1 MGKKYVYMFSEGNA
15 SMRNLLGGKGANLAE
30 MTVMGLPIPQGFTV
44 TTEACTEYNEGGK
57 VLSDEVVAQI
67 EEALKKLEAIA
78 GKTLGDN
85 ENPLLVSVR
94 SGARASM
101 PGMMDTVL
109 NLGLNDVSVQGLA
122 KATDNPR
129 FAYDSYRRFIMMFA
143 DVVIGVSKSKFERKL
158 DEYKEKVGAQYD
170 TDLTAENLKEVVDIF
185 KQKQQF
191 DLIEE
196 KDFYFKLAQ
205 KIVSAKIHNQLV
217 LLRRYNRNIKSEKVH
232 ELINYLANT
241 QKNIKYTSDNNE
253 LLGYEGLAS
262 RTYFSALGM
271 LINKP
276 FQFTKRTKQP
286 PRDPFNTMLSMG
298 YSILFNEILSNII
311 AIGLHPYIGFFH
323 QLAKG
328 HPALVSDLIE
338 EWRAVIV
345 DALLTYSPCLKA
357 GDSWIQTILAY

>member
-1 MGKKYVYMFSEGNA
+1 MA
-15 SMRNLLGGKGANLAE
+15 SIYITENGTYLHKRGGKLLIDKEETTITEVPLELVEN
-30 MTVMGLPIPQGFTV
+30 ITV
-44 TTEACTEYNEGGK
+44 TNTTQISSSLITECLTKNIPISWMSTSGK
-57 VLSDEVVAQI
+57 MYGS
-67 EEALKKLEAIA
+67 
-78 GKTLGDN
+78 
-85 ENPLLVSVR
+85 LLAPSF
-94 SGARASM
+94 
-101 PGMMDTVL
+101 D
-109 NLGLNDVSVQGLA
+109 
-122 KATDNPR
+122 
-129 FAYDSYRRFIMMFA
+129 
-143 DVVIGVSKSKFERKL
+143 
-158 DEYKEKVGAQYD
+158 
-170 TDLTAENLKEVVDIF
+170 DIF

-232 ELINYLANT
+232 ELINYLANK

-286 PRDPFNTMLSMG
+286 PRDPFNAMLSMG

-345 DALLTYSPCLKA
+345 DALVISLIKRGSITENMFTLNKKGCYFSPEGKKIFLNAYNKKINTENKYISGEHSYRDSLRIQCQNYAQAISNKNINIYTPIKLK
-357 GDSWIQTILAY
+357 

>member
-1 MGKKYVYMFSEGNA
+1 MA
-15 SMRNLLGGKGANLAE
+15 SIYITENGTYLHKRGGKLLIDKEETTITEVPLELVEN
-30 MTVMGLPIPQGFTV
+30 ITV
-44 TTEACTEYNEGGK
+44 TNTTQISSSLITECLTKNIPISWMSTSGK
-57 VLSDEVVAQI
+57 MYGS
-67 EEALKKLEAIA
+67 
-78 GKTLGDN
+78 
-85 ENPLLVSVR
+85 LLAPS
-94 SGARASM
+94 
-101 PGMMDTVL
+101 
-109 NLGLNDVSVQGLA
+109 
-122 KATDNPR
+122 
-129 FAYDSYRRFIMMFA
+129 F
-143 DVVIGVSKSKFERKL
+143 
-158 DEYKEKVGAQYD
+158 
-170 TDLTAENLKEVVDIF
+170 VDIF

-286 PRDPFNTMLSMG
+286 PRDPFNAMLSMG

-345 DALLTYSPCLKA
+345 DALVISLIKRGSITENMFTLNKKGCYFSPEGKKIFLNAYNKKINTENKYISSEHSYRDSLRIQCQNYAQAISNKNINIYTPIKLK
-357 GDSWIQTILAY
+357 

>member
-1 MGKKYVYMFSEGNA
+1 MA
-15 SMRNLLGGKGANLAE
+15 SIYITENGTYLHKRGGKLLIDKEETTITEVPLELVEN
-30 MTVMGLPIPQGFTV
+30 ITV
-44 TTEACTEYNEGGK
+44 TNTTQISSSLITECLTKNIPISWMSTSGK
-57 VLSDEVVAQI
+57 MYGS
-67 EEALKKLEAIA
+67 
-78 GKTLGDN
+78 
-85 ENPLLVSVR
+85 LLAPS
-94 SGARASM
+94 
-101 PGMMDTVL
+101 
-109 NLGLNDVSVQGLA
+109 
-122 KATDNPR
+122 
-129 FAYDSYRRFIMMFA
+129 F
-143 DVVIGVSKSKFERKL
+143 
-158 DEYKEKVGAQYD
+158 
-170 TDLTAENLKEVVDIF
+170 VDIF

-345 DALLTYSPCLKA
+345 DALVISLIKRGSITENMFTLNKKGCYFSPEGKKIFLNAYNKKINTENKYISGEHSYRDSLHIQCQNYAQAISNKNINIYTPIKLK
-357 GDSWIQTILAY
+357 

>member
-1 MGKKYVYMFSEGNA
+1 MA
-15 SMRNLLGGKGANLAE
+15 SIYITENGTYLHKRGGKLLIDKEETTITEVPLELVEN
-30 MTVMGLPIPQGFTV
+30 ITV
-44 TTEACTEYNEGGK
+44 TNTTQISSSLITECLTKNIPISWMSTSGK
-57 VLSDEVVAQI
+57 MYGS
-67 EEALKKLEAIA
+67 
-78 GKTLGDN
+78 
-85 ENPLLVSVR
+85 LLAPS
-94 SGARASM
+94 
-101 PGMMDTVL
+101 
-109 NLGLNDVSVQGLA
+109 
-122 KATDNPR
+122 
-129 FAYDSYRRFIMMFA
+129 F
-143 DVVIGVSKSKFERKL
+143 
-158 DEYKEKVGAQYD
+158 
-170 TDLTAENLKEVVDIF
+170 VDIF

-286 PRDPFNTMLSMG
+286 PRDPFNAMLSMG

-345 DALLTYSPCLKA
+345 DALVISLIKRGSITENMFTLNKKGCYFSPEGKK
-357 GDSWIQTILAY
+357 SF

>member
-1 MGKKYVYMFSEGNA
+1 MA
-15 SMRNLLGGKGANLAE
+15 SIYITENGTYLHKRGGKLLIDKEETTITEVPLELVEN
-30 MTVMGLPIPQGFTV
+30 ITV
-44 TTEACTEYNEGGK
+44 TNTTQISSSLITECLTKNIPISWMSTSGK
-57 VLSDEVVAQI
+57 MYGS
-67 EEALKKLEAIA
+67 
-78 GKTLGDN
+78 
-85 ENPLLVSVR
+85 LLAPS
-94 SGARASM
+94 
-101 PGMMDTVL
+101 
-109 NLGLNDVSVQGLA
+109 
-122 KATDNPR
+122 
-129 FAYDSYRRFIMMFA
+129 F
-143 DVVIGVSKSKFERKL
+143 
-158 DEYKEKVGAQYD
+158 
-170 TDLTAENLKEVVDIF
+170 VDIF

-286 PRDPFNTMLSMG
+286 PRDPFNAMLSMG

-345 DALLTYSPCLKA
+345 DALVISLIKRGSITENMFTLNKKGCYFSPEGKKIFLNAYNKKINTENKYISGEHSYRDSLRIQCQNYAQAISNKNINIYTPIKLK
-357 GDSWIQTILAY
+357 

>member
-1 MGKKYVYMFSEGNA
+1 MA
-15 SMRNLLGGKGANLAE
+15 SIYITENGTYLHKRGGKLLIDKEETTITEVPLELVEN
-30 MTVMGLPIPQGFTV
+30 ITV
-44 TTEACTEYNEGGK
+44 TNTTQISSSLITECLTKNIPISWMSTSGK
-57 VLSDEVVAQI
+57 MYGS
-67 EEALKKLEAIA
+67 
-78 GKTLGDN
+78 
-85 ENPLLVSVR
+85 LLAPS
-94 SGARASM
+94 
-101 PGMMDTVL
+101 
-109 NLGLNDVSVQGLA
+109 
-122 KATDNPR
+122 
-129 FAYDSYRRFIMMFA
+129 F
-143 DVVIGVSKSKFERKL
+143 
-158 DEYKEKVGAQYD
+158 
-170 TDLTAENLKEVVDIF
+170 VDIF

-232 ELINYLANT
+232 ELINYLSNT

-345 DALLTYSPCLKA
+345 DALVISLIKRGSITENMFTLNKKGCYFSPEGKKIFLNAYNKKINTENKYISGEHSYRDSLRIQCQNYAQAISNKNINIYTPIKLK
-357 GDSWIQTILAY
+357 

>member
-1 MGKKYVYMFSEGNA
+1 MA
-15 SMRNLLGGKGANLAE
+15 SIYITENGTYLHKRGGKLLIDKEETTITEVPLELVEN
-30 MTVMGLPIPQGFTV
+30 ITV
-44 TTEACTEYNEGGK
+44 TNTTQISSSLITECLTKNIPISWMSTSGK
-57 VLSDEVVAQI
+57 MYGS
-67 EEALKKLEAIA
+67 
-78 GKTLGDN
+78 
-85 ENPLLVSVR
+85 LLAPS
-94 SGARASM
+94 
-101 PGMMDTVL
+101 
-109 NLGLNDVSVQGLA
+109 
-122 KATDNPR
+122 
-129 FAYDSYRRFIMMFA
+129 F
-143 DVVIGVSKSKFERKL
+143 
-158 DEYKEKVGAQYD
+158 
-170 TDLTAENLKEVVDIF
+170 VDIF

-345 DALLTYSPCLKA
+345 DALVISLIKRGSITENMFTLNKKGCYFSPEGKKIFLNAYNKKINTENKYISGEHSYRDSLRIQCQNYAQAISNKNINIYTPIKLK
-357 GDSWIQTILAY
+357 

>member
-1 MGKKYVYMFSEGNA
+1 MA
-15 SMRNLLGGKGANLAE
+15 SIYITENGTYLHKRGGKLLIDKEETTITEVPLELVEN
-30 MTVMGLPIPQGFTV
+30 ITV
-44 TTEACTEYNEGGK
+44 TNTTQISSSLITECLTKNIPISWMSTSGK
-57 VLSDEVVAQI
+57 MYGS
-67 EEALKKLEAIA
+67 
-78 GKTLGDN
+78 
-85 ENPLLVSVR
+85 LLAPS
-94 SGARASM
+94 
-101 PGMMDTVL
+101 
-109 NLGLNDVSVQGLA
+109 
-122 KATDNPR
+122 
-129 FAYDSYRRFIMMFA
+129 F
-143 DVVIGVSKSKFERKL
+143 
-158 DEYKEKVGAQYD
+158 
-170 TDLTAENLKEVVDIF
+170 VDIF

-345 DALLTYSPCLKA
+345 DALVISLIKRGSITENMFTLNKKGCYFSPEGKKIFLNAYNKKINTENKYISGEHSYRDSLRIQCQNYAQAISNKNIDIYTPIKLK
-357 GDSWIQTILAY
+357 

>member
-1 MGKKYVYMFSEGNA
+1 MA
-15 SMRNLLGGKGANLAE
+15 SIYITENGTYLHKRGGKLLIDKEETTITEVPLELVEN
-30 MTVMGLPIPQGFTV
+30 ITV
-44 TTEACTEYNEGGK
+44 TNTTQISSSLITECLTKNIPISWMSTSGK
-57 VLSDEVVAQI
+57 MYGS
-67 EEALKKLEAIA
+67 
-78 GKTLGDN
+78 
-85 ENPLLVSVR
+85 LLAPS
-94 SGARASM
+94 
-101 PGMMDTVL
+101 
-109 NLGLNDVSVQGLA
+109 
-122 KATDNPR
+122 
-129 FAYDSYRRFIMMFA
+129 F
-143 DVVIGVSKSKFERKL
+143 
-158 DEYKEKVGAQYD
+158 
-170 TDLTAENLKEVVDIF
+170 VDIF

-232 ELINYLANT
+232 ELINYLSNT

-286 PRDPFNTMLSMG
+286 PRDPFNAMLSMG

-345 DALLTYSPCLKA
+345 DALVISLIKRGSITENMFTLNKKGCYFSPEGKKIFLNAYNKKINTENKYISGEHSYRDSLRIQCHNYAQAISNKNINIYTPIKLK
-357 GDSWIQTILAY
+357 

>member
-1 MGKKYVYMFSEGNA
+1 MA
-15 SMRNLLGGKGANLAE
+15 SIYITENGTYLHKRGGKLLIDKEETTITEVPLELVEN
-30 MTVMGLPIPQGFTV
+30 ITV
-44 TTEACTEYNEGGK
+44 TNTTQISSSLITECLTKNIPISWMSTSGK
-57 VLSDEVVAQI
+57 MYGS
-67 EEALKKLEAIA
+67 
-78 GKTLGDN
+78 
-85 ENPLLVSVR
+85 LLAPS
-94 SGARASM
+94 
-101 PGMMDTVL
+101 
-109 NLGLNDVSVQGLA
+109 
-122 KATDNPR
+122 
-129 FAYDSYRRFIMMFA
+129 F
-143 DVVIGVSKSKFERKL
+143 
-158 DEYKEKVGAQYD
+158 
-170 TDLTAENLKEVVDIF
+170 VDIF

-217 LLRRYNRNIKSEKVH
+217 LLRRYNRNIKSEKVY
-232 ELINYLANT
+232 ELINYLSNT

-345 DALLTYSPCLKA
+345 DALVISLIKRGSITENMFTLNKKGCYFSPEGKKIFLNAYNKKINTENKYISGEHSYRDSLRIQCQNYAQAISNKNINIYTPIKLK
-357 GDSWIQTILAY
+357 